1 MYDISSI
8 VQISPKE
15 VDFIH
20 QVYNDISSTK
30 YYKHPL
36 VHDFTAV
43 YEKLLGDSD
52 WREYEVTE
60 TTIRRVHEAIT
71 YPDDK
76 DGQKYMK
83 KCKTND
89 LFMIYVPVAFL
100 YGLAYA
106 VTRNFPKIFPP
117 EQVEPNSE

>member
-36 VHDFTAV
+36 VYDFTAV

-71 YPDDK
+71 YPDDE

-106 VTRNFPKIFPP
+106 VTRNFPEIFPP
-117 EQVEPNSE
+117 EQVELNSE